1 MCDVLYTMDTE
12 AVSTMVTKAMHD
24 RKRKLEESQDMLVD
38 MRPEFAAAFK
48 RCQTFSSKHS
58 SLTSL

>member
-1 MCDVLYTMDTE
+1 MDTE
-12 AVSTMVTKAMHD
+12 AVRAMVTKAMHD